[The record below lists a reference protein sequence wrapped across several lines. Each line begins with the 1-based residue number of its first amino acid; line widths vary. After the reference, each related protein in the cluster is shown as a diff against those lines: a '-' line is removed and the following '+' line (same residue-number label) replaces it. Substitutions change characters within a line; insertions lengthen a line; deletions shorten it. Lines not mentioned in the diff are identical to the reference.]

1 MPSRT
6 TRSEAARP
14 RAGSRGSFS
23 NQLSAGGSGSDVTVV
38 VDAVLGAD
46 FGGGGPGLKGR
57 GGGGGGC
64 VEWAAR
70 RRTVVR
76 LEGRGRIGGIVRV

>member
-23 NQLSAGGSGSDVTVV
+23 NQLSAGGKGSGVALVV
-38 VDAVLGAD
+38 GAVLGAD

-70 RRTVVR
+70 RRMVAM
-76 LEGRGRIGGIVRV
+76 LEGRKRIGGIVRV

>member
-23 NQLSAGGSGSDVTVV
+23 NQLSAAGSDSDVTVV
-38 VDAVLGAD
+38 VGAVLGAD

-64 VEWAAR
+64 VEWAR
-70 RRTVVR
+70 RIVAR

>member
-14 RAGSRGSFS
+14 RAGSKGSSS
-23 NQLSAGGSGSDVTVV
+23 NQFSAGGIGSAEMGVG
-38 VDAVLGAD
+38 AVLGAG
-46 FGGGGPGLKGR
+46 GGGGPDLKGR

-64 VEWAAR
+64 VEWAR
-70 RRTVVR
+70 RRR
-76 LEGRGRIGGIVRV
+76 FAILEWRGRIGGIVVV